1 MGSGGGQVRAGVA
14 FLRANAVGE
23 LVGARSQDSSQ
34 HGETTGRQG
43 PAIQL
48 RCDGGAGSQEN
59 FTGPGSQ
66 RWQWPYESFK
76 GPEDQGQG
84 PEFIGYILR

>member
-1 MGSGGGQVRAGVA
+1 MLEAKRAASMVKGQ
-14 FLRANAVGE
+14 
-23 LVGARSQDSSQ
+23 
-34 HGETTGRQG
+34 GRQG

-48 RCDGGAGSQEN
+48 RCDGGAGSQEHLA
-59 FTGPGSQ
+59 GPGLQ
-66 RWQWPYESFK
+66 RRQWQYRLFY